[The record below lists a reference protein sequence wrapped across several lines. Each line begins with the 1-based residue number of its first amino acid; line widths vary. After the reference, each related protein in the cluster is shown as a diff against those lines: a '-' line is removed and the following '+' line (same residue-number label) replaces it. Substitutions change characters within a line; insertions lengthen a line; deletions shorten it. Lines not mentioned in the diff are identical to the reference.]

1 MYKRQPKDIEGHA
14 VKRPAKAKT
23 SSYAIG
29 DRIFHQKFGYGHV
42 IAADGTKLTV
52 NFDKAGEK
60 KVMDGFVEQA

>member
-1 MYKRQPKDIEGHA
+1 MCIRDR
-14 VKRPAKAKT
+14 RPVKAKT
-23 SSYAIG
+23 SNYAIG

-42 IAADGTKLTV
+42 TAADGTKLTV